1 MQPLKIT
8 IRGNFWDVQIYRDRL
23 HLWDMNGD
31 LSIYNWEESLEP
43 LFSQDT
49 SLKLPLICAF
59 SRGDYLYNANF
70 DLIFGDN
77 DFKELLQEKFTNVNS
92 DIELTPV
99 LRATQENPFKE
110 LQIDSEVYDNR
121 LYSITS
127 SGLWYST
134 AHRSSNKYPI
144 SSKPNKIWDGYLQS
158 IKAHSNKLALS
169 GGSEGLFEY
178 LISGVNIYN
187 DTFHKPEDK
196 ITQLSEEHSLYS
208 TWSFSSIYS
217 TSDIGKSFL
226 HANYWDNSSVLQ
238 LKHGRTF
245 DESDIF
251 SDYED
256 GSFSWSEYEK
266 IYSVKDST
274 IKVVNFNQSN
284 VDPNK
289 DENAFEEVFS
299 QEFQNINSQ
308 QIVMADVANFGTII
322 EDDNGLIVLRSDGED
337 FRINGQI
344 TRWRVYPRAKRYE
357 NHLHVILDDRIEI
370 YSFNHDYFVDQKSKI
385 FGIQHR
391 VANIRFGGNS
401 MPSIF

>member
-1 MQPLKIT
+1 MRPLKIT

-31 LSIYNWEESLEP
+31 LSTYNWEESIEP
-43 LFSQDT
+43 LFSQDI

-70 DLIFGDN
+70 DLIFGDS
-77 DFKELLQEKFTNVNS
+77 DFKELLEEKFTHVNS
-92 DIELTPV
+92 EIELEPA
-99 LRATQENPFKE
+99 LKAKQANPFKE
-110 LQIDSEVYDNR
+110 LQIDSEIYSNK
-121 LYSITS
+121 LYAITS
-127 SGLWYST
+127 SGLWSAT
-134 AHRSSNKYPI
+134 AHRSNNIYPI
-144 SSKPNKIWDGYLQS
+144 SSIARKKWDGNLQS

-178 LISGVNIYN
+178 LISGENIYDDN
-187 DTFHKPEDK
+187 FYKPEDK
-196 ITQLSEEHSLYS
+196 ITQLSKEHSLYAN
-208 TWSFSSIYS
+208 WSFSSIYS

-226 HANYWDNSSVLQ
+226 HANYWDNSSARQ
-238 LKHGRTF
+238 LKHGRMF
-245 DESDIF
+245 DDSDIF
-251 SDYED
+251 SDFEE

-284 VDPNK
+284 VNPNK
-289 DENAFEEVFS
+289 AKNPFEEVFT

-322 EDDNGLIVLRSDGED
+322 EDDNGLTILRSDGEN
-337 FRINGQI
+337 FRIDGSI

-370 YSFNHDYFVDQKSKI
+370 YSFNHDYFIDQKSKV
-385 FGIQHR
+385 FGIKHR
-391 VANIRFGGNS
+391 VANPRFGGNS
-401 MPSIF
+401 IPSLF